1 MRFGE
6 GQGLW
11 RILSPSPGEW
21 VASQT
26 SFHLLFFL
34 ANLILFAALYCLT
47 LVLSDWL
54 GAPAGSGIKRIL
66 NGAAGA
72 ATLLGILHPTLVRSC
87 FFTDGHLTRLARW
100 VARTF
105 HIAEDELRGA
115 VSFPAWWSIGVGIA
129 LFIINLFLKS
139 PKAGP

>member
-26 SFHLLFFL
+26 SFHLL
-34 ANLILFAALYCLT
+34 ALYCLT

>member
-1 MRFGE
+1 MAYTLAIAWGMGGFPNE
-6 GQGLW
+6 LPPPL
-11 RILSPSPGEW
+11 LSRQPDPVRG
-21 VASQT
+21 A
-26 SFHLLFFL
+26 LLPDAGVVRL
-34 ANLILFAALYCLT
+34 AGC
-47 LVLSDWL
+47 
-54 GAPAGSGIKRIL
+54 PAGSGIKRIL